1 MQAMAGT
8 IQVAIWW
15 SGVLVALWLVLKIW
29 QLRITRTDHVVVTSS
44 EEYRRLSEMAITSQE
59 HTELKLSELNMQI
72 AQLRDQLDWVAKIL
86 KDVE

>member
-1 MQAMAGT
+1 
-8 IQVAIWW
+8 
-15 SGVLVALWLVLKIW
+15 
-29 QLRITRTDHVVVTSS
+29 VVTSS